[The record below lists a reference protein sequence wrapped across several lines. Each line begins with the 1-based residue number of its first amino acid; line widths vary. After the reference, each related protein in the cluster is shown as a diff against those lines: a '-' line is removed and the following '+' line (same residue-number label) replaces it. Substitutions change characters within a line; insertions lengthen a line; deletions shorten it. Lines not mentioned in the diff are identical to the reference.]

1 LGIPYFHKMEK
12 LPEYLSQMNERNQFL
27 HNHDQLLS
35 SLLLSKQNAGT
46 QSPNQN
52 PEGIGNGTIE
62 SSEGVGIPGGGDAA

>member
-1 LGIPYFHKMEK
+1 MEK
-12 LPEYLSQMNERNQFL
+12 LSEYFGEMNERNQFL

-46 QSPNQN
+46 QSSNQN
-52 PEGIGNGTIE
+52 PQGIGNGFVE